1 MVSRLHII
9 IKQND
14 PYHPIKMAQEKK
26 KSQHNTPGSQF
37 ATKRI
42 NTTKYQNSTAD
53 EKRWLQE

>member
-1 MVSRLHII
+1 
-9 IKQND
+9 
-14 PYHPIKMAQEKK
+14 MAQEKK